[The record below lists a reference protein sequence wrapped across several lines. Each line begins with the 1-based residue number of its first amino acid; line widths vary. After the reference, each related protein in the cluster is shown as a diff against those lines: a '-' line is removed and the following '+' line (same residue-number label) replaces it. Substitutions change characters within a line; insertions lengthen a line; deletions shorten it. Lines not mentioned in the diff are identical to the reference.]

1 VNKRKLGTSGIEVSV
16 VGLGCNNFG
25 RRMHEVGPIRAVV
38 HRALDL
44 GVTLFD
50 TAEIYGSDGKSEQF
64 LGQVFGERRKD
75 IVIATKFGYGGGAS
89 RSSIMRAVEGSLKRL
104 RTDWIDLYQVHFP
117 DPRTP
122 IEETMRAL
130 DELVRQG
137 KVRAIGLSNHSAA
150 SVAQAQDIAT
160 RHGLTP
166 VATCQDQYSL
176 LVRDIERDLI
186 PVMRQ
191 RGITLLPYSPLA
203 SGLLSGKY
211 RRGAPLPKGAR
222 LAGSSHHASDFL
234 NDRNWAMTEALRDFA
249 TRSNRSILDIAFG
262 WLLAR
267 PVTASVIAGATSP
280 EQIEQNVRAGATQ
293 LSAEDVAAL
302 DRMTQ

>member
-1 VNKRKLGTSGIEVSV
+1 
-16 VGLGCNNFG
+16 
-25 RRMHEVGPIRAVV
+25 
-38 HRALDL
+38 
-44 GVTLFD
+44 
-50 TAEIYGSDGKSEQF
+50 
-64 LGQVFGERRKD
+64 
-75 IVIATKFGYGGGAS
+75 
-89 RSSIMRAVEGSLKRL
+89 
-104 RTDWIDLYQVHFP
+104 
-117 DPRTP
+117 
-122 IEETMRAL
+122 
-130 DELVRQG
+130 
-137 KVRAIGLSNHSAA
+137 
-150 SVAQAQDIAT
+150 
-160 RHGLTP
+160 
-166 VATCQDQYSL
+166 
-176 LVRDIERDLI
+176 
-186 PVMRQ
+186 MRQ